1 MMDANRLRFVEV
13 FDDFDD
19 RELELLASVMDSR
32 RYRPG
37 QHVFRK
43 GDRATAC
50 YVVLA
55 GSVNVTVDGDRREEA
70 VVANMT
76 TGRMFGEISLVDG
89 GLRSATCVASDKGVE
104 LAVLGRAEFD
114 QIFNAG
120 SPFAYKLMDLIGAR
134 VVDRVRAAAG
144 ELLGVFLNERSGS
157 GPMNPD

>member
-13 FDDFDD
+13 FDEFDD
-19 RELELLASVMDSR
+19 RELELLASVMESR
-32 RYRPG
+32 RFRADDV
-37 QHVFRK
+37 VFSK

-55 GSVNVTVDGDRREEA
+55 GAVDVTVDGDGKQSS

-76 TGRMFGEISLVDG
+76 PGRMFGEISLVDG
-89 GLRSATCVASDKGVE
+89 GLRSATCRASEKGAE
-104 LAVLGRAEFD
+104 LALLGRAEFD

-134 VVDRVRAAAG
+134 VVERVRAAAG
-144 ELLGVFLNERSGS
+144 ELLGVFLNERTGS
-157 GPMNPD
+157 GIMSPD

>member
-19 RELELLASVMDSR
+19 RQLELLASVMDSR
-32 RYRPG
+32 RFRPG
-37 QHVFRK
+37 EAVFRK

-55 GSVNVTVDGDRREEA
+55 GCVDVTVDGEDRGGK
-70 VVANMT
+70 VVANLT
-76 TGRMFGEISLVDG
+76 TGCMFGEISLVDG
-89 GLRSATCVASDKGVE
+89 GLRSATCIASDKGAD
-104 LAVLGRAEFD
+104 LAVLRRAEFD

-134 VVDRVRAAAG
+134 VVERVRAAAS
-144 ELLGVFLNERSGS
+144 ELTGVFLKERSGS
-157 GPMNPD
+157 GIMNPD